1 MATDVED
8 ILSAVRRLPLQ
19 EQQEVLRR
27 LTESLITAR
36 SSLDRAASTF
46 WTERSIDELAR
57 EQQVAP
63 VTDIHTLAL
72 PDWPDD
78 ESADDLIDYIYA
90 QRHADRK
97 V

>member
-1 MATDVED
+1 M
-8 ILSAVRRLPLQ
+8 
-19 EQQEVLRR
+19 
-27 LTESLITAR
+27 
-36 SSLDRAASTF
+36 
-46 WTERSIDELAR
+46 DELAR

-90 QRHADRK
+90 QRHADRER
-97 V
+97 